1 MVSFYRTVIDIFTF
15 QQGKKMI
22 DQIGDKNKKTT
33 LSSSFRSTLIG
44 IVMIVF
50 VSFLISTYIITEK
63 ERRAYVA
70 RESESVIKALS
81 NNISSDLK
89 NYMDV
94 SRLVITDRRLVT
106 FLKADISA
114 VDDNM
119 TNDARYGMM
128 DILNAAE
135 GVDSVMA
142 FREDKKMVSTNR
154 ISYKYDQDLMNSGE
168 WRVAIYSNEG
178 RATVTL
184 NCGGVARRIDD
195 KPLVTIERSINDIN
209 SQKRIGIMMMNIS
222 SNVFQDMLNKLRY
235 DNICILG
242 SDGSFIAGNE
252 DYLNYYSPGFAVGGI
267 KNKNIKVANKRML
280 LSACSVDNYPIVI
293 IRVSKYGTEGI
304 PYGILY
310 VLMVLLLVFVVLA
323 IHMGLFIKTDI
334 TDPIYKLSES
344 MEKNKRTGNLKT
356 IDIEMPSS
364 ELDMLKDDYNN
375 LIDHVNELIA
385 TLIEKEKTLQR
396 AEMRVLQEQIKPH
409 FLYNSLET
417 IGFLALDAGAV
428 KVHDS
433 LEILGSFYRN
443 FLSKGDRVIPL
454 SREVQIVKDYLAL
467 QKLRYGDIFED
478 EYDIDEKT
486 GKFIL
491 PKLILQPLVEN
502 SIYHGIRMKGEKG
515 SIKISSKLE
524 DGFLHLKV
532 RDTGVGMTQEQID
545 KILHS
550 DRNFKGEIEGESFG
564 LWGTIERIRIY
575 CGSND
580 VVRIDSEVGEYTEIE
595 FIISEE
601 MAIRGV
607 GDGQKL

>member
-1 MVSFYRTVIDIFTF
+1 
-15 QQGKKMI
+15 MI
-22 DQIGDKNKKTT
+22 DQVGDKLKKTT
-33 LSSSFRSTLIG
+33 LSSSFRSTMIG

-63 ERRAYVA
+63 ERKAYVI
-70 RESESVIKALS
+70 RESESVLKALS

-106 FLKADISA
+106 FLKADLSA
-114 VDDNM
+114 VDENM

-142 FREDKKMVSTNR
+142 FREDEKMVSTNR
-154 ISYKYDQDLMNSGE
+154 ISYEYDDTLMNSRE
-168 WRVAIYSNEG
+168 WRDTIYSNEG

-195 KPLVTIERSINDIN
+195 KPLVTIERAINDIN

-222 SNVFQDMLNKLRY
+222 SNVFQDMLNQLRY

-242 SDGSFIAGNE
+242 ADGCFIAGNE
-252 DYLNYYSPGFAVGGI
+252 EYLNYYSPGFAVGGI
-267 KNKNIKVANKRML
+267 RNKNIKVDNKRML
-280 LSACSVDNYPIVI
+280 LSACCVDNYPIVI
-293 IRVSKYGTEGI
+293 MRVSKYGTEGI

-323 IHMGLFIKTDI
+323 IHMGFFIKTDI

-344 MEKNKRTGNLKT
+344 MEKNKRTGDLKT
-356 IDIEMPSS
+356 IDIDMPSS
-364 ELDMLKDDYNN
+364 ELEMLKDDYNN
-375 LIDHVNELIA
+375 LIDHVNELIG

-433 LEILGSFYRN
+433 LEVLGSFYRN

-486 GKFIL
+486 NKFIL

-532 RDTGVGMTQEQID
+532 RDTGVGMTQDQID

-607 GDGQKL
+607 SDGQKI

>member
-1 MVSFYRTVIDIFTF
+1 
-15 QQGKKMI
+15 MI
-22 DQIGDKNKKTT
+22 DQVGDKNKKTT
-33 LSSSFRSTLIG
+33 LSSSFRSTMIG

-63 ERRAYVA
+63 ERKAYVI
-70 RESESVIKALS
+70 RESESVLKALS

-106 FLKADISA
+106 FLKADLSA
-114 VDDNM
+114 VDENM

-142 FREDKKMVSTNR
+142 FREDEKMVSTNR
-154 ISYKYDQDLMNSGE
+154 ISYEYDDTLMNSRE
-168 WRVAIYSNEG
+168 WRDTIYSNEG

-195 KPLVTIERSINDIN
+195 KPLVTIERAINDIN

-242 SDGSFIAGNE
+242 ADGCFIAGNE
-252 DYLNYYSPGFAVGGI
+252 GYLNYYSPGFAVGGI
-267 KNKNIKVANKRML
+267 KNKNIKVDNKRML
-280 LSACSVDNYPIVI
+280 LSACCVDNYPIVI
-293 IRVSKYGTEGI
+293 MRVSKYGTEGI

-323 IHMGLFIKTDI
+323 IHMGIFIKTDI

-344 MEKNKRTGNLKT
+344 MEKNKRTGDLKT
-356 IDIEMPSS
+356 IDIDMPSS
-364 ELDMLKDDYNN
+364 ELEMLKDDYNN
-375 LIDHVNELIA
+375 LIDHVNELIG

-433 LEILGSFYRN
+433 LEVLGSFYRN

-486 GKFIL
+486 NKFIL

-532 RDTGVGMTQEQID
+532 RDTGVGMTQDQID

-607 GDGQKL
+607 SDGQKV

>member
-1 MVSFYRTVIDIFTF
+1 M
-15 QQGKKMI
+15 GKNMI
-22 DQIGDKNKKTT
+22 DQVGDKLKKTT
-33 LSSSFRSTLIG
+33 LSSSFRSTMIG

-63 ERRAYVA
+63 ERKAYVI
-70 RESESVIKALS
+70 RESESVLKALS

-106 FLKADISA
+106 FLKADLSA
-114 VDDNM
+114 VDENM

-142 FREDKKMVSTNR
+142 FREDEKMVSTNR
-154 ISYKYDQDLMNSGE
+154 ISYEYDDTLMNSRE
-168 WRVAIYSNEG
+168 WRDTIYSNEG

-195 KPLVTIERSINDIN
+195 KPLVTIERAINDIN

-242 SDGSFIAGNE
+242 ADGCFIAGNE
-252 DYLNYYSPGFAVGGI
+252 GYLNYYSPGFAVGGI
-267 KNKNIKVANKRML
+267 KNKNIKVDNKRML
-280 LSACSVDNYPIVI
+280 LSACCVDNYPIVI
-293 IRVSKYGTEGI
+293 MRVSKYGTEGI

-323 IHMGLFIKTDI
+323 VHMGIFIKTDI

-344 MEKNKRTGNLKT
+344 MEKNKRTGDLKT
-356 IDIEMPSS
+356 IDIDMPSS
-364 ELDMLKDDYNN
+364 ELEMLKDDYNN
-375 LIDHVNELIA
+375 LIDHVNELIG

-433 LEILGSFYRN
+433 LEVLGSFYRN

-486 GKFIL
+486 NKFIL

-532 RDTGVGMTQEQID
+532 RDTGVGMTQDQID

-607 GDGQKL
+607 SDGQKI

>member
-1 MVSFYRTVIDIFTF
+1 
-15 QQGKKMI
+15 
-22 DQIGDKNKKTT
+22 
-33 LSSSFRSTLIG
+33 
-44 IVMIVF
+44 
-50 VSFLISTYIITEK
+50 
-63 ERRAYVA
+63 
-70 RESESVIKALS
+70 
-81 NNISSDLK
+81 
-89 NYMDV
+89 
-94 SRLVITDRRLVT
+94 
-106 FLKADISA
+106 
-114 VDDNM
+114 
-119 TNDARYGMM
+119 
-128 DILNAAE
+128 
-135 GVDSVMA
+135 
-142 FREDKKMVSTNR
+142 
-154 ISYKYDQDLMNSGE
+154 
-168 WRVAIYSNEG
+168 
-178 RATVTL
+178 
-184 NCGGVARRIDD
+184 
-195 KPLVTIERSINDIN
+195 
-209 SQKRIGIMMMNIS
+209 
-222 SNVFQDMLNKLRY
+222 
-235 DNICILG
+235 
-242 SDGSFIAGNE
+242 
-252 DYLNYYSPGFAVGGI
+252 
-267 KNKNIKVANKRML
+267 
-280 LSACSVDNYPIVI
+280 
-293 IRVSKYGTEGI
+293 
-304 PYGILY
+304 
-310 VLMVLLLVFVVLA
+310 
-323 IHMGLFIKTDI
+323 MGLFIKTDI

>member
-1 MVSFYRTVIDIFTF
+1 
-15 QQGKKMI
+15 MI
-22 DQIGDKNKKTT
+22 DQVGDKNKKTT
-33 LSSSFRSTLIG
+33 LSSSFRSTMVGVVL
-44 IVMIVF
+44 IVF

-63 ERRAYVA
+63 ERKAYA
-70 RESESVIKALS
+70 IRESESVLKALS

-89 NYMDV
+89 NYIDV

-106 FLKADISA
+106 YLKAKPDD
-114 VDDNM
+114 VDENM
-119 TNDARYGMM
+119 ANDARYGIM
-128 DILNAAE
+128 DILNATE

-142 FREDKKMVSTNR
+142 FRQDNKMVSTNR
-154 ISYKYDQDLMNSGE
+154 ISYEYDDVLMNSGS
-168 WRVAIYSNEG
+168 WRDPIYSNEG

-195 KPLVTIERSINDIN
+195 KPLVTIERAINDIN

-242 SDGSFIAGNE
+242 ADGCFIAGNE
-252 DYLNYYSPGFAVGGI
+252 GYLNYYSPGFAVGGI
-267 KNKNIKVANKRML
+267 KNKNIKVDNKRML
-280 LSACSVDNYPIVI
+280 LSACCVDNYPIVI
-293 IRVSKYGTEGI
+293 MRVSKYGTEGI

-323 IHMGLFIKTDI
+323 IHMGIFIKTDI

-344 MEKNKRTGNLKT
+344 MEKNKRTGDLKT
-356 IDIEMPSS
+356 IDIDMPSS
-364 ELDMLKDDYNN
+364 ELEMLKDDYNN
-375 LIDHVNELIA
+375 LIDHVNELIG

-433 LEILGSFYRN
+433 LEVLGSFYRN

-486 GKFIL
+486 NKFIL

-532 RDTGVGMTQEQID
+532 RDTGVGMTQDQID

-607 GDGQKL
+607 SDGQKV

>member
-1 MVSFYRTVIDIFTF
+1 
-15 QQGKKMI
+15 MI
-22 DQIGDKNKKTT
+22 DQVGDKNKKTT
-33 LSSSFRSTLIG
+33 LSSSFRSTMVGVVL
-44 IVMIVF
+44 IVF

-63 ERRAYVA
+63 ERKAYA
-70 RESESVIKALS
+70 IRESESVLKALS

-89 NYMDV
+89 NYIDV

-106 FLKADISA
+106 YLKAKPDD
-114 VDDNM
+114 VDENM
-119 TNDARYGMM
+119 ANDARYGIM
-128 DILNAAE
+128 DILNATE

-142 FREDKKMVSTNR
+142 FRQDNKMVSTNR
-154 ISYKYDQDLMNSGE
+154 ISYEYDDVLMNSGS
-168 WRVAIYSNEG
+168 WRDPIYSNEG

-195 KPLVTIERSINDIN
+195 KPLVTIERAINDIN

-242 SDGSFIAGNE
+242 ADGCFIAGNE
-252 DYLNYYSPGFAVGGI
+252 GYLNYYSPDFAVGGI
-267 KNKNIKVANKRML
+267 KNKNIKVDNKRML
-280 LSACSVDNYPIVI
+280 LSACCVDNYPIVI
-293 IRVSKYGTEGI
+293 MRVSKYGTEGI

-323 IHMGLFIKTDI
+323 IHMGIFIKTDI

-344 MEKNKRTGNLKT
+344 MEKNKRTGDLKT
-356 IDIEMPSS
+356 IDIDMPSS
-364 ELDMLKDDYNN
+364 ELEMLKDDYNN
-375 LIDHVNELIA
+375 LIDHVNELIG

-433 LEILGSFYRN
+433 LEVLGSFYRN

-486 GKFIL
+486 NKFIL

-532 RDTGVGMTQEQID
+532 RDTGVGMTQDQID

-607 GDGQKL
+607 SDGQKV

>member
-1 MVSFYRTVIDIFTF
+1 M
-15 QQGKKMI
+15 GKKMI
-22 DQIGDKNKKTT
+22 DKFGEKNKKTT
-33 LSSSFRSTLIG
+33 LSSSFRSTIVG
-44 IVMIVF
+44 IVIIVLI
-50 VSFLISTYIITEK
+50 SFLISTYIITEK
-63 ERRAYVA
+63 ERKAYVIM
-70 RESESVIKALS
+70 ESESVLKALS

-94 SRLVITDRRLVT
+94 SRLVITDKRLVT
-106 FLKADISA
+106 FLKAKASA
-114 VDDNM
+114 VDENM
-119 TNDARYGMM
+119 SNDARYGIM
-128 DILNAAE
+128 DILNAAG

-142 FREDKKMVSTNR
+142 FREDMKMITTNR
-154 ISYKYDQDLMNSGE
+154 ISYTYDADLIKSGSWKDE
-168 WRVAIYSNEG
+168 IYSCEG
-178 RATVTL
+178 RAIVAL
-184 NCGGVARRIDD
+184 NCNGIARRIDG
-195 KPLVTIERSINDIN
+195 KPLVTIERAINDIN
-209 SQKRIGIMMMNIS
+209 SQKCIGIMLMNIS

-235 DNICILG
+235 DNICIMG
-242 SDGSFIAGNE
+242 TDGSYIAGNAGYV
-252 DYLNYYSPGFAVGGI
+252 DYYAEGMAGSGI
-267 KNKNIKVANKRML
+267 KNKNITVNNKRAL
-280 LSACSVDNYPIVI
+280 LSVCSVDDYPIVI
-293 IRVSKYGTEGI
+293 MRVSKYGTEGI

-310 VLMVLLLVFVVLA
+310 VLMVLLIVFVVLA
-323 IHMGLFIKTDI
+323 VHMGIFIKNDI

-344 MEKNKRTGNLKT
+344 MEKNKKTGNLET
-356 IDIEMPSS
+356 IEIEMPSS

-375 LIDHVNELIA
+375 LIDHVNELIG

-486 GKFIL
+486 KKLIV

-515 SIKISSKLE
+515 NIKISSKLV
-524 DGFLHLKV
+524 DGSLHLSV
-532 RDTGVGMTQEQID
+532 RDTGVGMAQDQID

-550 DRNFKGEIEGESFG
+550 ERNFTGEIEGESFG

-580 VVRIDSEVGEYTEIE
+580 VVRIDSEIGEYTEIE

-601 MAIRGV
+601 MAIRGIS
-607 GDGQKL
+607 DGQKI

>member
-168 WRVAIYSNEG
+168 WREAIYSNEG

-409 FLYNSLET
+409 FLYNSLE
-417 IGFLALDAGAV
+417 
-428 KVHDS
+428 
-433 LEILGSFYRN
+433 ILGSFYRN

>member
-1 MVSFYRTVIDIFTF
+1 
-15 QQGKKMI
+15 
-22 DQIGDKNKKTT
+22 
-33 LSSSFRSTLIG
+33 
-44 IVMIVF
+44 
-50 VSFLISTYIITEK
+50 
-63 ERRAYVA
+63 
-70 RESESVIKALS
+70 
-81 NNISSDLK
+81 
-89 NYMDV
+89 MDV

-168 WRVAIYSNEG
+168 WREAIYSNEG

-409 FLYNSLET
+409 FLYNSLE
-417 IGFLALDAGAV
+417 
-428 KVHDS
+428 
-433 LEILGSFYRN
+433 ILGSCYRN

-502 SIYHGIRMKGEKG
+502 SIYHGIRMKGEKE

-575 CGSND
+575 CGNND

>member
-1 MVSFYRTVIDIFTF
+1 
-15 QQGKKMI
+15 MI
-22 DQIGDKNKKTT
+22 DQVGDKNKKTT
-33 LSSSFRSTLIG
+33 LSSSFRSTMVGVVL
-44 IVMIVF
+44 IVF

-63 ERRAYVA
+63 ERKAYA
-70 RESESVIKALS
+70 IRESESVLKALS

-89 NYMDV
+89 NYIDV

-106 FLKADISA
+106 YLKAKPDD
-114 VDDNM
+114 VDENM
-119 TNDARYGMM
+119 ANDARYGIM
-128 DILNAAE
+128 DILNATE

-142 FREDKKMVSTNR
+142 FRQDNKMVSTNR
-154 ISYKYDQDLMNSGE
+154 ISYEYDDVLMNSGS
-168 WRVAIYSNEG
+168 WRDPIYSNEG

-195 KPLVTIERSINDIN
+195 KPLVTIERAINDIN

-242 SDGSFIAGNE
+242 ADGCFIAGNE
-252 DYLNYYSPGFAVGGI
+252 GYLNYYSPGFAVGGI
-267 KNKNIKVANKRML
+267 KNKNIKVDNKRML
-280 LSACSVDNYPIVI
+280 LSACCVDNYPIVI
-293 IRVSKYGTEGI
+293 MRVSKYGTEGI

-323 IHMGLFIKTDI
+323 IHMGIFIKTDI

-344 MEKNKRTGNLKT
+344 MEKNKRTGDLKT
-356 IDIEMPSS
+356 IDIDMPSS
-364 ELDMLKDDYNN
+364 ELEMLKDDYNN
-375 LIDHVNELIA
+375 LIDHVNELIG

-433 LEILGSFYRN
+433 LEVLGSFYRN

-486 GKFIL
+486 NKFIL

-532 RDTGVGMTQEQID
+532 RDTGVGMTQDQID

-580 VVRIDSEVGEYTEIE
+580 VVRIDSEIGEYTEIE

-601 MAIRGV
+601 MAIRGIS
-607 GDGQKL
+607 DGQKI

>member
-1 MVSFYRTVIDIFTF
+1 
-15 QQGKKMI
+15 MI
-22 DQIGDKNKKTT
+22 DQVGDKLKKTT
-33 LSSSFRSTLIG
+33 LSSSFRSTMIG

-63 ERRAYVA
+63 ERKAYVI
-70 RESESVIKALS
+70 RESESVLKALS

-106 FLKADISA
+106 FLKADLSA
-114 VDDNM
+114 VDENM

-142 FREDKKMVSTNR
+142 FREDEKMVSTNR
-154 ISYKYDQDLMNSGE
+154 ISYEYDNTLMNSRE
-168 WRVAIYSNEG
+168 WRDTIYSNEG

-195 KPLVTIERSINDIN
+195 KPLVTIERAINDIN

-242 SDGSFIAGNE
+242 ADGCFIAGNE
-252 DYLNYYSPGFAVGGI
+252 GYLNYYSPGFAVGGI
-267 KNKNIKVANKRML
+267 KNKNIKVDNKRML
-280 LSACSVDNYPIVI
+280 LSACCVDNYPIVI
-293 IRVSKYGTEGI
+293 MRVSKYGTEGI

-323 IHMGLFIKTDI
+323 VHMGIFIKTDI

-344 MEKNKRTGNLKT
+344 MEKNKRTGDLKT
-356 IDIEMPSS
+356 IDIDMPSS
-364 ELDMLKDDYNN
+364 ELEMLKDDYNN
-375 LIDHVNELIA
+375 LIDHVNELIG

-433 LEILGSFYRN
+433 LEVLGSFYRN

-486 GKFIL
+486 NKFIL

-607 GDGQKL
+607 SDGQKI

>member
-1 MVSFYRTVIDIFTF
+1 
-15 QQGKKMI
+15 MI
-22 DQIGDKNKKTT
+22 DQVGDKLKKTT
-33 LSSSFRSTLIG
+33 LSSSFRSTMIG

-63 ERRAYVA
+63 ERKAYVI
-70 RESESVIKALS
+70 RESESVLKALS

-106 FLKADISA
+106 FLKADLSA
-114 VDDNM
+114 VDENM

-142 FREDKKMVSTNR
+142 FREDEKMVSTNR
-154 ISYKYDQDLMNSGE
+154 ISYEYDDTLMNSRE
-168 WRVAIYSNEG
+168 WRDTIYSNEG

-195 KPLVTIERSINDIN
+195 KPLVTIERAINDIN

-242 SDGSFIAGNE
+242 ADGCFIAGNE
-252 DYLNYYSPGFAVGGI
+252 GYLNYYSPGFAVGGI
-267 KNKNIKVANKRML
+267 KNKNIKVDNKRML
-280 LSACSVDNYPIVI
+280 LSACCVDNYPIVI
-293 IRVSKYGTEGI
+293 MRVSKYGTEGI

-323 IHMGLFIKTDI
+323 VHMGIFIKTDI

-344 MEKNKRTGNLKT
+344 MEKNKRTGDLKT
-356 IDIEMPSS
+356 IDIDMPSS
-364 ELDMLKDDYNN
+364 ELEMLKDDYNN
-375 LIDHVNELIA
+375 LIDHVNELIG

-433 LEILGSFYRN
+433 LEVLGSFYRN

-486 GKFIL
+486 NKFIL

-532 RDTGVGMTQEQID
+532 RDTGVGMTQDQID

-607 GDGQKL
+607 SDGQKI

>member
-1 MVSFYRTVIDIFTF
+1 
-15 QQGKKMI
+15 MI
-22 DQIGDKNKKTT
+22 DQVGDKLKKTT
-33 LSSSFRSTLIG
+33 LSSSFRSTMIG

-63 ERRAYVA
+63 ERKAYVI
-70 RESESVIKALS
+70 RESESVLKALS

-106 FLKADISA
+106 FLKADLSA
-114 VDDNM
+114 VDENM

-142 FREDKKMVSTNR
+142 FREDEKMVSTNR
-154 ISYKYDQDLMNSGE
+154 ISYEYDDTLMNSRE
-168 WRVAIYSNEG
+168 WRDTIYSNEG

-195 KPLVTIERSINDIN
+195 KPLVTIERAINDIN

-222 SNVFQDMLNKLRY
+222 SNVFQDMLNQLRY

-242 SDGSFIAGNE
+242 ADGCFIAGNE
-252 DYLNYYSPGFAVGGI
+252 EYLNYYSPGFAVGGI
-267 KNKNIKVANKRML
+267 RNKNIKVDNKRML
-280 LSACSVDNYPIVI
+280 LSACCVDNYPIVI
-293 IRVSKYGTEGI
+293 MRVSKYGTEGI

-323 IHMGLFIKTDI
+323 IHMGFFIKTDI

-344 MEKNKRTGNLKT
+344 MEKNKRTGDLKT
-356 IDIEMPSS
+356 IDIDMPSS
-364 ELDMLKDDYNN
+364 ELEMLKDDYNN
-375 LIDHVNELIA
+375 LIDHVNELIG

-433 LEILGSFYRN
+433 LEVLGSFYRN

-486 GKFIL
+486 NKFIL

-532 RDTGVGMTQEQID
+532 RDTGVGMTQNQID

-607 GDGQKL
+607 SDGQKI

>member
-1 MVSFYRTVIDIFTF
+1 M
-15 QQGKKMI
+15 GKNMI
-22 DQIGDKNKKTT
+22 DQVGDKLKKTT
-33 LSSSFRSTLIG
+33 LSSSFRSTMIG

-63 ERRAYVA
+63 ERKAYVI
-70 RESESVIKALS
+70 RESESVLKALS

-106 FLKADISA
+106 FLKADLSA
-114 VDDNM
+114 VDENM

-142 FREDKKMVSTNR
+142 FREDEKMVSTNR
-154 ISYKYDQDLMNSGE
+154 ISYEYDDTLMNSRE
-168 WRVAIYSNEG
+168 WRDTIYSNEG

-195 KPLVTIERSINDIN
+195 KPLVTIERAINDIN

-222 SNVFQDMLNKLRY
+222 SNVFQDMLNQLRY

-242 SDGSFIAGNE
+242 ADGCFIAGNE
-252 DYLNYYSPGFAVGGI
+252 EYLNYYSPGFAVGGI
-267 KNKNIKVANKRML
+267 RNKNIKVDNKRML
-280 LSACSVDNYPIVI
+280 LSACCVDNYPIVI
-293 IRVSKYGTEGI
+293 MRVSKYGTEGI

-323 IHMGLFIKTDI
+323 IHMGFFIKTDI

-344 MEKNKRTGNLKT
+344 MEKNKRTGDLKT
-356 IDIEMPSS
+356 IDIDMPSS
-364 ELDMLKDDYNN
+364 ELEMLKDDYNN
-375 LIDHVNELIA
+375 LIDHVNELIG

-433 LEILGSFYRN
+433 LEVLGSFYRN

-486 GKFIL
+486 NKFIL

-532 RDTGVGMTQEQID
+532 RDTGVGMTQDQID

-607 GDGQKL
+607 SDGQKI

>member
-1 MVSFYRTVIDIFTF
+1 
-15 QQGKKMI
+15 MI
-22 DQIGDKNKKTT
+22 DQVGDKLKKTT
-33 LSSSFRSTLIG
+33 LSSSFRSTMIG

-63 ERRAYVA
+63 ERKAYVI
-70 RESESVIKALS
+70 RESESVLKALS

-106 FLKADISA
+106 FLKADLSA
-114 VDDNM
+114 VDENM

-142 FREDKKMVSTNR
+142 FREDEKMVSTNR
-154 ISYKYDQDLMNSGE
+154 ISYEYDDTLMNSRE
-168 WRVAIYSNEG
+168 WRDTIYSNEG

-195 KPLVTIERSINDIN
+195 KPLVTIERAINDIN

-242 SDGSFIAGNE
+242 ADGCFIAGNE
-252 DYLNYYSPGFAVGGI
+252 GYLNYYSPGFAVGGI
-267 KNKNIKVANKRML
+267 KNKNIKVDNKRML
-280 LSACSVDNYPIVI
+280 LSACCVDNYPIVI
-293 IRVSKYGTEGI
+293 MRVSKYGTEGI

-323 IHMGLFIKTDI
+323 IHMGIFIKTDI

-344 MEKNKRTGNLKT
+344 MEKNKRTGDLKT
-356 IDIEMPSS
+356 IDIDMPSS
-364 ELDMLKDDYNN
+364 ELEMLKDDYNN
-375 LIDHVNELIA
+375 LIDHVNELIG

-433 LEILGSFYRN
+433 LEVLGSFYRN

-486 GKFIL
+486 NKFIL

-532 RDTGVGMTQEQID
+532 RDTGVGMTQDQID

-607 GDGQKL
+607 SDGQKV

>member
-1 MVSFYRTVIDIFTF
+1 
-15 QQGKKMI
+15 MI
-22 DQIGDKNKKTT
+22 DQVGDKNKKTT
-33 LSSSFRSTLIG
+33 LSSSFRSTMVGVVL
-44 IVMIVF
+44 IVF

-63 ERRAYVA
+63 ERKAYA
-70 RESESVIKALS
+70 IRESESVLKALS

-89 NYMDV
+89 NYIDV

-106 FLKADISA
+106 YLKAKTDD
-114 VDDNM
+114 VDENM
-119 TNDARYGMM
+119 ANDARYGIM
-128 DILNAAE
+128 DILNATE

-142 FREDKKMVSTNR
+142 FRQDNKMVSTNR
-154 ISYKYDQDLMNSGE
+154 ISYEYDDVLMNSGS
-168 WRVAIYSNEG
+168 WRDSIYSNEG

-184 NCGGVARRIDD
+184 NCGGVAKRIDD
-195 KPLVTIERSINDIN
+195 KPIVTIERAINDIN

-222 SNVFQDMLNKLRY
+222 TNVFQDMLNKLRY

-242 SDGSFIAGNE
+242 ADGCFIAGNE
-252 DYLNYYSPGFAVGGI
+252 GYLNYYSPGFAVGGI
-267 KNKNIKVANKRML
+267 KNKNIKVDNKRML
-280 LSACSVDNYPIVI
+280 LSACCVDNYPIVI
-293 IRVSKYGTEGI
+293 MRVSKYGTEGI

-323 IHMGLFIKTDI
+323 VHMGIFIKTDI

-344 MEKNKRTGNLKT
+344 MEKNKRTGDLKT
-356 IDIEMPSS
+356 IDIDMPSS
-364 ELDMLKDDYNN
+364 ELEMLKDDYNN
-375 LIDHVNELIA
+375 LIDHVNELIG

-433 LEILGSFYRN
+433 LEVLGSFYRN

-486 GKFIL
+486 NKFIL

-532 RDTGVGMTQEQID
+532 RDTGVGMTQDQID

-607 GDGQKL
+607 SDGQKI